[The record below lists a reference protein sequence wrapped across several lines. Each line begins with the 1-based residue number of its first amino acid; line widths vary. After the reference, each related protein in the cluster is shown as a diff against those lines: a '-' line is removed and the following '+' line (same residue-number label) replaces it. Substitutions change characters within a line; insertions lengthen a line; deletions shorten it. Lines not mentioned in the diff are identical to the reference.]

1 VQREYLREYLNIHRI
16 QRTGKANGCF
26 AVSWPALRLGL
37 EDGRTAP
44 VIWVHHKLLGRHAQR
59 RHPPRTGG
67 IIESN
72 LCAR

>member
-44 VIWVHHKLLGRHAQR
+44 VI
-59 RHPPRTGG
+59 
-67 IIESN
+67 
-72 LCAR
+72 

>member
-1 VQREYLREYLNIHRI
+1 MLYPIQKHVATPNAVSSTGYVQREYLREYLNIHRI

-44 VIWVHHKLLGRHAQR
+44 VI
-59 RHPPRTGG
+59 
-67 IIESN
+67 
-72 LCAR
+72 